1 MPTKTAA
8 FLISPTSPVVA
19 KLPRRVRVMIR
30 EQMFHPPKPKALP
43 ESRSHLDVDF
53 VVRDA
58 LAFTDPYGDAHT
70 LNTNTV
76 DPDFDLDG
84 SQEFADSTEEDNLH
98 GLTIVEPG
106 YGNIRR
112 WLRGR
117 DIL

>member
-1 MPTKTAA
+1 M
-8 FLISPTSPVVA
+8 
-19 KLPRRVRVMIR
+19 
-30 EQMFHPPKPKALP
+30 P
-43 ESRSHLDVDF
+43 ESRTDQDVDF
-53 VVRDA
+53 VAGDKCHRGWPYTSA
-58 LAFTDPYGDAHT
+58 PSDPAEDGHI
-70 LNTNTV
+70 LNCNTV

-84 SQEFADSTEEDNLH
+84 SQEFADSTEDDNLH